1 MFVFHPGVHVPPR
14 RRDRSLPKKK
24 RYVYP
29 PVPVNPSLLQ
39 AWRIA
44 WTGKNEPPLF
54 GRIRLLGS
62 FTGPEF
68 LRIPLYC
75 QDRTITEWNTLFT
88 SYESYD
94 RCPQKEW
101 SLGDHYNPFIH
112 WKAVGTHLR
121 IEYQHQMKLR
131 WLVQKWVQRLRI
143 RIYKRRLVG
152 ETDLHSL
159 EPITPRDAV
168 QVNCYRTKSLYQF
181 HLNSILRMIRE
192 NLSFEQWGRADP
204 LPPRNPYTN
213 QAWSLYQL
221 MGLVQSVQIKLA
233 ERGKVVPSFLS
244 QFVEAEY
251 CVTKYYKHNK
261 LQLGVDATTRFF
273 QSSDSVGVR
282 YELLYQLFDQIDKLD
297 QQSIYQCV
305 KRKECPG
312 YLQHHWEQLLQ
323 NKWIHDN
330 YGYSPKYGW
339 RDSYE
344 QTITIQ
350 RIYSRTLGWYN
361 ETQTPLMQIMLE
373 ELEEHP
379 YPEENDDA
387 ASVS

>member
-1 MFVFHPGVHVPPR
+1 MFVFHSGVTVRNESRPLR
-14 RRDRSLPKKK
+14 KKK
-24 RYVYP
+24 RYAYP
-29 PVPVNPSLLQ
+29 PVPINLSLVQ

-44 WTGKNEPPLF
+44 WTGKNERPLF

-62 FTGPEF
+62 FTGPEC

-75 QDRTITEWNTLFT
+75 QDRTITEWNTLLT

-94 RCPQKEW
+94 KCPQKEW
-101 SLGDHYNPFIH
+101 SPGERYNPFFH
-112 WKAVGTHLR
+112 WKALGMQLQM
-121 IEYQHQMKLR
+121 EYQRQMKLR
-131 WLVQKWVQRLRI
+131 WLVQKWVQRVRI

-152 ETDLHSL
+152 DTDLRTL
-159 EPITPRDAV
+159 DPITPRDAI
-168 QVNCYRTKSLYQF
+168 QISCHRTKSVYQF
-181 HLNSILRMIRE
+181 HVNSIISMIRE
-192 NLSFEQWGRADP
+192 NLFFEQWGRADP

-221 MGLVQSVQIKLA
+221 MGLVQSLQIKLA

-251 CVTKYYKHNK
+251 CVNNFYKRNK

-273 QSSDSVGVR
+273 KSPDSVGVR
-282 YELLYQLFDQIDKLD
+282 YELLYQLFEQIDKLD
-297 QQSIYQCV
+297 HQSIYQCV

-312 YLQHHWEQLLQ
+312 YLQYHWEQLLQ

-344 QTITIQ
+344 QTTTTQ
-350 RIYSRTLGWYN
+350 RIYNRTLGWYN

>member
-1 MFVFHPGVHVPPR
+1 MFVFHPGVTVRNESRPLR
-14 RRDRSLPKKK
+14 KKK

-29 PVPVNPSLLQ
+29 PVPINLSLLQ

-54 GRIRLLGS
+54 GRIRLLAP
-62 FTGPEF
+62 FTGPEC

-75 QDRTITEWNTLFT
+75 QDRTITEWNTLLT
-88 SYESYD
+88 SYESWTG
-94 RCPQKEW
+94 CPQRPFF
-101 SLGDHYNPFIH
+101 SGDRYNPFFH
-112 WKAVGTHLR
+112 WNATGEQLR
-121 IEYQHQMKLR
+121 MEYHRQMKLR
-131 WLVQKWVQRLRI
+131 WLVQKWVQRLRT

-152 ETDLHSL
+152 ETDLRTL
-159 EPITPRDAV
+159 DPIAPRDAV
-168 QVNCYRTKSLYQF
+168 QISCHRTKSVYQF
-181 HLNSILRMIRE
+181 HVNSIISMIRE

-221 MGLVQSVQIKLA
+221 MGLVQTIQIKLA

-251 CVTKYYKHNK
+251 CVNNFYKRHK

-273 QSSDSVGVR
+273 QSSDSIGVR
-282 YELLYQLFDQIDKLD
+282 NELLYQLFEQIDKLE

-339 RDSYE
+339 RDSNE
-344 QTITIQ
+344 QTLTIQ
-350 RIYSRTLGWYN
+350 RVYSRTLGWYN
-361 ETQTPLMQIMLE
+361 ETQTPLMRIMLE

-379 YPEENDDA
+379 SPEENDDA

>member
-1 MFVFHPGVHVPPR
+1 MFVFHPGIRVPLR
-14 RRDRSLPKKK
+14 KRDRSLSKKK

-29 PVPVNPSLLQ
+29 PIPINPSLIQ
-39 AWRIA
+39 ACRIV
-44 WTGKNEPPLF
+44 WTGRNESPLF
-54 GRIRLLGS
+54 ARIRLLAP

-68 LRIPLYC
+68 LRSPLYC
-75 QDRTITEWNTLFT
+75 QDRTISEWNTLLT
-88 SYESYD
+88 SYESWGT
-94 RCPQKEW
+94 CPQKEW
-101 SLGDHYNPFIH
+101 SLGDRYNPFVH
-112 WKAVGTHLR
+112 WKAVGLQLR
-121 IEYQHQMKLR
+121 TEYYRQMKLR
-131 WLVQKWVQRLRI
+131 WLVQKWVQRLRT
-143 RIYKRRLVG
+143 RMYTRRLVG
-152 ETDLHSL
+152 ETDLHTL
-159 EPITPRDAV
+159 DPITPRDAI
-168 QVNCYRTKSLYQF
+168 QIICHRTKSVYQF
-181 HLNSILRMIRE
+181 HVNSIISMIRE

-213 QAWSLYQL
+213 QAWSTYQL
-221 MGLVQSVQIKLA
+221 MGLVQSLQIKLA
-233 ERGKVVPSFLS
+233 ERGKVIPSFLS

-251 CVTKYYKHNK
+251 CVTNFYKRHK

-273 QSSDSVGVR
+273 KSPDSIGVR
-282 YELLYQLFDQIDKLD
+282 HELLYQLFEQIDKLD
-297 QQSIYQCV
+297 QQILRRYV
-305 KRKECPG
+305 ERKECPG

-350 RIYSRTLGWYN
+350 RLYSRTLGWYN

-379 YPEENDDA
+379 SPEENDDA

>member
-1 MFVFHPGVHVPPR
+1 
-14 RRDRSLPKKK
+14 
-24 RYVYP
+24 
-29 PVPVNPSLLQ
+29 
-39 AWRIA
+39 
-44 WTGKNEPPLF
+44 
-54 GRIRLLGS
+54 
-62 FTGPEF
+62 
-68 LRIPLYC
+68 
-75 QDRTITEWNTLFT
+75 
-88 SYESYD
+88 
-94 RCPQKEW
+94 
-101 SLGDHYNPFIH
+101 
-112 WKAVGTHLR
+112 
-121 IEYQHQMKLR
+121 
-131 WLVQKWVQRLRI
+131 
-143 RIYKRRLVG
+143 
-152 ETDLHSL
+152 
-159 EPITPRDAV
+159 
-168 QVNCYRTKSLYQF
+168 
-181 HLNSILRMIRE
+181 
-192 NLSFEQWGRADP
+192 
-204 LPPRNPYTN
+204 
-213 QAWSLYQL
+213 
-221 MGLVQSVQIKLA
+221 
-233 ERGKVVPSFLS
+233 VVPSFLS

-361 ETQTPLMQIMLE
+361 ETQTPFMQIMLE
-373 ELEEHP
+373 ELEEP
-379 YPEENDDA
+379 PSPEENDDA

>member
-1 MFVFHPGVHVPPR
+1 
-14 RRDRSLPKKK
+14 
-24 RYVYP
+24 
-29 PVPVNPSLLQ
+29 
-39 AWRIA
+39 
-44 WTGKNEPPLF
+44 
-54 GRIRLLGS
+54 
-62 FTGPEF
+62 
-68 LRIPLYC
+68 
-75 QDRTITEWNTLFT
+75 
-88 SYESYD
+88 
-94 RCPQKEW
+94 
-101 SLGDHYNPFIH
+101 
-112 WKAVGTHLR
+112 
-121 IEYQHQMKLR
+121 MKLR
-131 WLVQKWVQRLRI
+131 WIVQKWVQRLRI

-152 ETDLHSL
+152 ETDLRTL
-159 EPITPRDAV
+159 DPITPRDAI
-168 QVNCYRTKSLYQF
+168 QVNCYRTKSVYQF
-181 HLNSILRMIRE
+181 HVNSIISMIRE

-221 MGLVQSVQIKLA
+221 MGLIQTIQIKLA

-251 CVTKYYKHNK
+251 CVNKFYKHHK

-282 YELLYQLFDQIDKLD
+282 RELLYQLFEQIDKLD
-297 QQSIYQCV
+297 QQTLHRYV
-305 KRKECPG
+305 ERKECPG

-344 QTITIQ
+344 QTITTQ

-379 YPEENDDA
+379 PPEENDDA